1 MPSKHDTINEIIS
14 RIKRLRVQ
22 EELALA
28 SLEIEI
34 AHLKAS
40 EELLRNQNPESA
52 AHPPATSP
60 VRSTPSPTTTAHSGE
75 AYTYKEG
82 DIIVIKNKVARP
94 LGRPVNKGDRIG
106 VVTAVTPIR
115 VYFRTNN
122 GTNTWRAPG
131 NLRLKKHHE

>member
-1 MPSKHDTINEIIS
+1 MPSKHDAVNEIIS

-40 EELLRNQNPESA
+40 EELHRERNPESA
-52 AHPPATSP
+52 VHPQATPP
-60 VRSTPSPTTTAHSGE
+60 VRSTPSPTHSGE
-75 AYTYKEG
+75 AYTFKEG
-82 DIIVIKNKVARP
+82 DVIVIKNKVARP

-106 VVTAVTPIR
+106 VVTTVTPIR
-115 VYFRTNN
+115 IYFRTNN

-131 NLRLKKHHE
+131 NLRLKKHYE